1 MNNNRRLWIVIV
13 VVLLMLLA
21 LVGFFLWLTGGQGG
35 TADEGPGTEEG
46 LVHVRTIYV
55 FDGNK
60 NLVKPTGIGS
70 DDSGNFFVTLR
81 DDATVVQ
88 FDRAGDYVQHFGERG
103 LQPGNLMIP
112 LGVATD
118 PLSGHIYVVDRSRF
132 RLVCYDTAGEYLWEV
147 TLLNPL
153 NVTVGPDGDVY
164 VLTFG
169 PIVHLTNQGE
179 LVEEVGTRGFAEGQ
193 FDFPRAAAAVGVNRL
208 VIADTN
214 NTRLQQVEVS
224 GELTATV
231 EWVLGEPPLVQ
242 DDPGTRFRVPSGVT
256 LDERGRV
263 VVLDGFRH
271 VIEMIDPETLET
283 FSDFGGEREGSGD
296 GRFGLP
302 TGITRLYG
310 DTYAITDTYND
321 RVQIVR
327 LIAPE
332 DMGPLALYPWL
343 KWLLLLLLLP
353 LAFLFGRKRAFATEE
368 TLARAVAEG
377 KARVVLGV
385 YRKLYVLPEVADGY
399 ADVTEGDVRLG
410 DYLVPVVVEIG
421 DAGEADERP
430 LTAEERLAEAAR
442 PSTVQRLMLA
452 RHRVVCVDEAQ
463 YTRIEGL
470 GRKPVSYDE
479 LVAEYALA
487 DETGRENVAE

>member
-1 MNNNRRLWIVIV
+1 
-13 VVLLMLLA
+13 
-21 LVGFFLWLTGGQGG
+21 
-35 TADEGPGTEEG
+35 
-46 LVHVRTIYV
+46 
-55 FDGNK
+55 
-60 NLVKPTGIGS
+60 
-70 DDSGNFFVTLR
+70 
-81 DDATVVQ
+81 
-88 FDRAGDYVQHFGERG
+88 
-103 LQPGNLMIP
+103 
-112 LGVATD
+112 
-118 PLSGHIYVVDRSRF
+118 
-132 RLVCYDTAGEYLWEV
+132 
-147 TLLNPL
+147 
-153 NVTVGPDGDVY
+153 VTVGPDGDVY

-179 LVEEVGTRGFAEGQ
+179 LVKEVGTRGFAEGQ
-193 FDFPRAAAAVGVNRL
+193 FDFPRAAVAVGVNRL
-208 VIADTN
+208 VVADTN

-231 EWVLGEPPLVQ
+231 EWVLGEPPRVQ

-283 FSDFGGEREGSGD
+283 ISDFGGEREGSGD

-343 KWLLLLLLLP
+343 KWLLPLLLLP

-377 KARVVLGV
+377 KARLVLGV
-385 YRKLYVLPEVADGY
+385 YRTLYVLPEVADGY
-399 ADVTEGDVRLG
+399 ADVIEGDVRLG
-410 DYLVPVVVEIG
+410 DYLVPVVIQTG
-421 DAGEADERP
+421 DAAEAPERP

-442 PSTVQRLMLA
+442 PSTVQKLMLA
-452 RHRVVCVDEAQ
+452 RHRVLCADETQ
-463 YTRIEGL
+463 YARIEEL
-470 GRKPVSYDE
+470 GRKPASYDE

-487 DETGRENVAE
+487 DESGGAAGGE